1 MRKGESKLA
10 RDLYNK
16 SDKNQKSGREQI
28 RLIRERKKENLNEKK
43 KKNLCVQPFL
53 HRNSTKSELAQSR
66 MRIPTRQ
73 SRQVG
78 GRVADNSRT
87 IQK

>member
-43 KKNLCVQPFL
+43 KKIYVFNAFCTVIVRNLSL
-53 HRNSTKSELAQSR
+53 RK
-66 MRIPTRQ
+66 
-73 SRQVG
+73 VG
-78 GRVADNSRT
+78 WEFPPDNPG
-87 IQK
+87 K